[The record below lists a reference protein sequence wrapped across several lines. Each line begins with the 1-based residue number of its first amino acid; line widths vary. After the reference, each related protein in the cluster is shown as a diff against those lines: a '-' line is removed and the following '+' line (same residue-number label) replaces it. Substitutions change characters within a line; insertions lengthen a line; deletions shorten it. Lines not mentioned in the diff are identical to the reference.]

1 MSSCSKHS
9 HHHYTVII
17 ATSLTILGRIL
28 LLTFSYN
35 TDVHLI
41 FLFSLNLFFS
51 PTFSIAEV
59 NCWFIY
65 IHVNQCLGNILNV
78 FHKKFIDHILKCYNN
93 MKKILTHILHFLRN
107 WSKSK
112 QTLTLMERSE
122 KKIQT
127 PLKVQDR
134 KILDTLR

>member
-1 MSSCSKHS
+1 
-9 HHHYTVII
+9 
-17 ATSLTILGRIL
+17 
-28 LLTFSYN
+28 
-35 TDVHLI
+35 
-41 FLFSLNLFFS
+41 
-51 PTFSIAEV
+51 
-59 NCWFIY
+59 
-65 IHVNQCLGNILNV
+65 
-78 FHKKFIDHILKCYNN
+78 

-134 KILDTLR
+134 KILDGSSRDYLCRNCWFRCFDVA

>member
-1 MSSCSKHS
+1 
-9 HHHYTVII
+9 
-17 ATSLTILGRIL
+17 
-28 LLTFSYN
+28 
-35 TDVHLI
+35 
-41 FLFSLNLFFS
+41 
-51 PTFSIAEV
+51 
-59 NCWFIY
+59 
-65 IHVNQCLGNILNV
+65 
-78 FHKKFIDHILKCYNN
+78 

-134 KILDTLR
+134 KILDTLM